1 MVPSIYLD
9 NGATSWPKPESVYL
23 AADQALRMGGSAG
36 RGSHNLALEAN
47 KVLLEARKKL
57 GELFHLS
64 SIDHISFTL
73 NATDAINTALFG
85 LLGPGDVVVTTA
97 MEHNSVVR
105 PLCVLKEKGVILRV
119 VRCTST
125 GIIDKTDLQEKV
137 RGAKLLVLS
146 HASNV
151 TGQIVSLEEII
162 EVAHSAH
169 CLVLVDAAQTA
180 GKYPIDAS
188 KLDIDLLAFS
198 GHKGLLGPQGTGG
211 LYVAPEIELQPLRF
225 GGTGSQSESEEQP
238 EFYPDRLESGTQNMP
253 GIAGLAAG
261 VQSVLAQGV
270 AAIYHKEQLLSQ
282 KLREGLAAI
291 SGVQLLGESK
301 GPHTSVVSFVIRG
314 KDSSLVGYLLEK
326 EYHIICRTG
335 LHCSP
340 WAHQVLG
347 TLQSGA
353 VRFSPGY
360 FTTDSEIR
368 ATIGAVDAISRED
381 FYV

>member
-1 MVPSIYLD
+1 MMPSIYLD

-36 RGSHNLALEAN
+36 RGSHNLAWEAS
-47 KVLLEARKKL
+47 KIFFEARKKL
-57 GELFHLS
+57 GELFH
-64 SIDHISFTL
+64 IDNVDHIVFVL

-85 LLGPGDVVVTTA
+85 LLNSGDVVVTTA

-105 PLCVLKEKGVILRV
+105 PLCVLKKKGVVLRV
-119 VRCTST
+119 VRCTRT
-125 GIIDKTDLQEKV
+125 GIIDKMDLQEKI

-151 TGQIVSLEEII
+151 TGQIVALEEII
-162 EVAHSAH
+162 PLAQLAH

-180 GKYPIDAS
+180 GVYPIDVS
-188 KLDIDLLAFS
+188 KQGIDLLAFS
-198 GHKGLLGPQGTGG
+198 GHKGLFGPQGTGG
-211 LYVAPEIELQPLRF
+211 LYVDPKIELQPLCF
-225 GGTGSQSESEEQP
+225 GGTGSQSELEEQP
-238 EFYPDRLESGTQNMP
+238 EFYPDHLESGTQNMP

-261 VQSVLAQGV
+261 VQVVLEQGV
-270 AAIYHKEQLLSQ
+270 AAIYYKEQILSE
-282 KLREGLAAI
+282 KLRAGLSKI
-291 SGVQLLGESK
+291 SGVQLLGEGK
-301 GPHTSVVSFVIRG
+301 VPHTSVVSFVIEG

-326 EYHIICRTG
+326 EYHIICRSG

-353 VRFSPGY
+353 VRFSPGL

-368 ATIGAVDAISRED
+368 AAIEAVDAISRED
-381 FYV
+381 FYI